1 MEKKADDAIATPK
14 KVIDDGPQT
23 DAELKL
29 KEETEKAKKELI
41 DQIKSFKPDHDDA
54 ELLEG
59 EEEPEDPRV

>member
-1 MEKKADDAIATPK
+1 MEKKDGDQATAPK

-41 DQIKSFKPDHDDA
+41 D
-54 ELLEG
+54 
-59 EEEPEDPRV
+59 